1 MSTDSE
7 RRLYHVKESVQFRP
21 LVEGGD
27 EFAYVQ
33 TAALNLARLASLAQL
48 CRDLAAVNAE
58 PILLPGASLL
68 RLYSDVG
75 CRSMEDMDLLIR
87 ADRRAQVADTLAAQG
102 WRSPPRHPDLFVRAD
117 GFTLD
122 LHTDLLNGE
131 RLTHRRGAGWI
142 EPGDAWARCCRREV
156 AGFEFLTLA
165 EGDEILVTVAHALRH
180 SYRRLTW
187 LVDFVLQLRA
197 THLSAEELWVQ
208 ARAVQ
213 LHHSLAY
220 ALELVDESRVSLPS
234 WIAGWSEEYS
244 VNRRV
249 GSILRWIHRHRHETV
264 GGELLGCW
272 TGTRGLDRLRL
283 LSEFV
288 FPRQDVLLQ
297 VYPRLPSTLAPL
309 VYPLRLLQIVGR
321 SVSELTHVARWR

>member
-27 EFAYVQ
+27 ESAYVQ

-122 LHTDLLNGE
+122 L
-131 RLTHRRGAGWI
+131 
-142 EPGDAWARCCRREV
+142 
-156 AGFEFLTLA
+156 
-165 EGDEILVTVAHALRH
+165 LR
-180 SYRRLTW
+180 
-187 LVDFVLQLRA
+187 
-197 THLSAEELWVQ
+197 
-208 ARAVQ
+208 
-213 LHHSLAY
+213 
-220 ALELVDESRVSLPS
+220 
-234 WIAGWSEEYS
+234 I
-244 VNRRV
+244 
-249 GSILRWIHRHRHETV
+249 
-264 GGELLGCW
+264 C
-272 TGTRGLDRLRL
+272 
-283 LSEFV
+283 
-288 FPRQDVLLQ
+288 
-297 VYPRLPSTLAPL
+297 
-309 VYPLRLLQIVGR
+309 
-321 SVSELTHVARWR
+321 